1 MRGKKEGS
9 LVNSD
14 ANPSKTVITQN
25 PTGYDTINPKVI
37 ETFANARDDRLP
49 PIDQYM

>member
-1 MRGKKEGS
+1 MRGKKKGS

-14 ANPSKTVITQN
+14 ANALETVITQN

-37 ETFANARDDRLP
+37 K
-49 PIDQYM
+49 